1 MKHVKALLIK
11 FVMVTAVLW
20 VVLGLFYGVSFN
32 DILGIST
39 FLTLAAY
46 IIGDLWILP
55 RFGNA
60 VATIADFG
68 LAYLGVWLLGGGYIE
83 ENIPLGLAS
92 LYAAIGIT
100 IGEYF
105 FHRYMENEI
114 LPDQGQPENE
124 PVRQNNYVT
133 EFSEE
138 PNPDL
143 NNNRDKQ

>member
-1 MKHVKALLIK
+1 MKHIRALLVK

-20 VVLGLFYGVSFN
+20 VVLGLFYGVNFG
-32 DILGIST
+32 DIFAISL
-39 FLTLAAY
+39 FLTIAAY
-46 IIGDLWILP
+46 LIGDLVILP

-60 VATIADFG
+60 MATLVDFG
-68 LAYLGVWLLGGGYIE
+68 LAYLGVWMIGGGFIE

-100 IGEYF
+100 IGEWF
-105 FHRYMENEI
+105 FHSYMQNQI
-114 LPDQGQPENE
+114 LPDDDNE
-124 PVRQNNYVT
+124 RNRYARQDDFAT

-143 NNNRDKQ
+143 NNDRD